1 MKRIALLIMVIM
13 TLLPSK
19 AVRVSPTPVYIHQS
33 DGSSLW
39 VRGYGDENYGYYTTT
54 DGVLLYQ
61 EGRTFYVAEID
72 EKGCLLPSDIIAHET
87 GRRSDAELSL
97 INRQNR

>member
-19 AVRVSPTPVYIHQS
+19 AVRVSPTPVCIHQS

-39 VRGYGDENYGYYTTT
+39 VRGYGDENYCY
-54 DGVLLYQ
+54 
-61 EGRTFYVAEID
+61 
-72 EKGCLLPSDIIAHET
+72 
-87 GRRSDAELSL
+87 
-97 INRQNR
+97 